1 MKQKLLLVF
10 IMMATW
16 MFVSCTPTGTGCYCY
31 WEKKRD
37 GLQRGTRAGWN
48 TDYKHPYRQCV
59 DQDNIILNKEKRPY
73 G

>member
-1 MKQKLLLVF
+1 MLWIL
-10 IMMATW
+10 
-16 MFVSCTPTGTGCYCY
+16 G
-31 WEKKRD
+31 KKRD